1 MKFVHGIL
9 KLNSPKLCEA
19 TFTVSIVLPKGTHL
33 SVQNGPLIMQ
43 SIIRMQKPADVA
55 EYWGSRYH
63 KSYELYDL
71 PKRPLLGNP
80 LGKFPDLG

>member
-1 MKFVHGIL
+1 MHGIL

-33 SVQNGPLIMQ
+33 PVQNGPLTMQ

-55 EYWGSRYH
+55 EYWGPRYH

-71 PKRPLLGNP
+71 AQKAITWEPFG
-80 LGKFPDLG
+80 